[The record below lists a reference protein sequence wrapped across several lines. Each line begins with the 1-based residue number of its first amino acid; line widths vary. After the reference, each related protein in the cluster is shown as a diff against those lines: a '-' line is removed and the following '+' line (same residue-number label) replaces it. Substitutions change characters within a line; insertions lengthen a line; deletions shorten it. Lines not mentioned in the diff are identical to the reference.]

1 MAAVV
6 PLAGRRRA
14 AVVALS
20 WRRAARAARLGYRNP
35 ENGNMLVQ
43 KLRLKRGWSQQQLAE
58 ASGLS
63 VRTVQRIEAGYPAST
78 ESLKSL
84 AAVFEVDFSTLNP
97 ETDMTSAAINPSE
110 QQERD
115 AFRYVR
121 KLRGFY
127 LHLLQYAAVILALVA
142 INLIFTPRHLWVLW
156 VAGGWGLGL
165 LLHGFRVFRPSWVL
179 GPEWERRQVEKRLG
193 RPL

>member
-1 MAAVV
+1 
-6 PLAGRRRA
+6 
-14 AVVALS
+14 
-20 WRRAARAARLGYRNP
+20 
-35 ENGNMLVQ
+35 MLIQ
-43 KLRLKRGWSQQQLAE
+43 KLRLKHGWSQQQLAE

-97 ETDMTSAAINPSE
+97 EQNMSSTDNKLSD
-110 QQERD
+110 QQEAE
-115 AFRYVR
+115 AFKYVR

-127 LHLLQYAAVILALVA
+127 MHLFQYIVVTLALLA
-142 INLIFTPRHLWVLW
+142 INLIVAPHKMWVFW
-156 VAGGWGLGL
+156 VMGGWGLGIL
-165 LLHGFRVFRPSWVL
+165 MHASRVFRPGWFL
-179 GPEWERRQVEKRLG
+179 GPQWERRQVETRLG